1 MVLGL
6 EAGPAARGDVQP
18 MTNGSLAQ
26 SYLIKAQKRLKILP
40 VLLEE
45 EDYSDVVR
53 ESQEIVELA
62 LKGMLRQAGIEP
74 PKWHDVGKALVEYGG
89 RFPEAVRR
97 EIGRLADISAWLRK
111 EREFSFYGDIDFIPT
126 EEYGRDV
133 ADRAI
138 EDARFTVS
146 VAEKAIPRQT
156 GRL

>member
-1 MVLGL
+1 
-6 EAGPAARGDVQP
+6 
-18 MTNGSLAQ
+18 MTNRSLAQ
-26 SYLIKAQKRLKILP
+26 SYLIKAQKRLKILT

-74 PKWHDVGKALVEYGG
+74 PKWHDVGKALVEYEN
-89 RFPEAVRR
+89 RFPAEVRR
-97 EIGRLADISAWLRK
+97 EVRKLAEISAWLRK

-138 EDARFTVS
+138 EDARFTVG
-146 VAEKAIPRQT
+146 VAGKAIPQPPT
-156 GRL
+156 GND